1 MLRLPGPGV
10 YGGGLAEARVG
21 RYASFVDL
29 GDLVRSIRTLTLSW
43 SEGWHCVGGTGPHLG
58 LAARMMRT
66 SEPPHR
72 EESMKL
78 PRRQF
83 LRLAAGAASL
93 PAVSHIARAQSYPA
107 RPVRLVIG
115 FAAGGTQDVIG
126 RVMGQWLSERL
137 GQQVI
142 IENRP
147 GAASN
152 IAAEAVIKSPP
163 DGYTL
168 FMVGPN
174 NAINA
179 SVYDKLSFDFVRDLA
194 PVAGIMRV
202 PNVMEVN
209 PSVPAT
215 SVPEF
220 IAYAKANPGKINF
233 ASGGNGTSVHVSG
246 ELFKMLT
253 GVNMQHVTYRG
264 AGPALT
270 DLIAGQVHVMFD
282 NLPSSVEHIRAGKLR
297 ALAVTTTTRS
307 AALPDIPTVG
317 DFVPGYEASAFFG
330 IAAPRNTPPEVI
342 ERLNT
347 EVNAILANSKAKA
360 RLADMGGT
368 VLPGPPTEFG
378 RLIATETEKWAKVVK
393 FAGIKAD

>member
-1 MLRLPGPGV
+1 
-10 YGGGLAEARVG
+10 
-21 RYASFVDL
+21 
-29 GDLVRSIRTLTLSW
+29 
-43 SEGWHCVGGTGPHLG
+43 
-58 LAARMMRT
+58 
-66 SEPPHR
+66 
-72 EESMKL
+72 MKP
-78 PRRQF
+78 PRRAF
-83 LRLAAGAASL
+83 LHLAAGAAAL
-93 PAVSHIARAQSYPA
+93 PILSRVARAQTYPA
-107 RPVRLVIG
+107 RPVRLIIG

-126 RVMGQWLSERL
+126 RLLGQWLSERL
-137 GQQVI
+137 GQQII

-152 IAAEAVIKSPP
+152 IAAEAAIRSPP

-179 SVYDKLSFDFVRDLA
+179 SLYDKLSFDIVRDLA

-209 PSVPAT
+209 PAVPAT
-215 SVPEF
+215 NVREF

-233 ASGGNGTSVHVSG
+233 ASGGVGTSVHVSG
-246 ELFKMLT
+246 ELFKMMT

-270 DLIAGQVHVMFD
+270 DLIAGQVQLMFD

-307 AALPDIPTVG
+307 QALPDVPTVG
-317 DFVPGYEASAFFG
+317 EFVPGYEASAFFG
-330 IAAPRNTPPEVI
+330 VGAPGNTPPEVI
-342 ERLNT
+342 GRLNM
-347 EVNAILANSKAKA
+347 EINAILSDPKAKA
-360 RLADMGGT
+360 RFADMGGT
-368 VLPGPPTEFG
+368 TLPGPPADFG

-393 FAGIKAD
+393 FANIKAE